1 MQTDKRILLILDLDE
16 TLVHATKTELDRQ
29 ADFIVFNYHIY
40 KRPFL
45 DQFIRFCSG
54 NFRLAI
60 WSSASDDYVEEV
72 VKRIIPDDIKLDFVW
87 GRSKCTYSFDVSGIE
102 TDGYVDY
109 ANHYNYIKALKKLKK
124 KGYNLKKVLIV
135 DDTPF
140 KCKRNYGNAIYPKG
154 FLGSESDDELNK
166 LTVYLGLLKDVENV
180 REIEKRGWGE
190 VH

>member
-16 TLVHATKTELDRQ
+16 TLVHATKTELDRK

-87 GRSKCTYSFDVSGIE
+87 GEAS
-102 TDGYVDY
+102 
-109 ANHYNYIKALKKLKK
+109 
-124 KGYNLKKVLIV
+124 VLIALMYPV
-135 DDTPF
+135 L
-140 KCKRNYGNAIYPKG
+140 KRMVMLIMPIIIIISK
-154 FLGSESDDELNK
+154 
-166 LTVYLGLLKDVENV
+166 
-180 REIEKRGWGE
+180 
-190 VH
+190 H